1 MIAVLIWVLVIVVIF
16 GVAAYIVRNMGL
28 DASTQ
33 QLALVIVGIVCLIA
47 LLYLLVGLPPW
58 PAGRVP

>member
-1 MIAVLIWVLVIVVIF
+1 MIAIDLGAHYCPDFWRGCV
-16 GVAAYIVRNMGL
+16 YRPHMRL

-33 QLALVIVGIVCLIA
+33 QLALVIVGIVCRIA
-47 LLYLLVGLPPW
+47 CSTVGRRAPW